1 MQEQEGA
8 PIRGVHRKPWHWISL
23 ALALFFI
30 FLAFIVMLMR
40 SYAQFVR
47 TQSEGVSSG
56 FFTEA
61 KDLARERK
69 QAAGPQRQVE
79 QGDHA
84 VTGASAENAQITIVQ
99 FADFECPYSASAFSV
114 MQWIQKQYGDK
125 VRIMYR
131 HFPVATIHENASYAA
146 AATECARAQGKFW
159 ELHDTLFLNQKSLK
173 PDAIR
178 GYASSLRLDMK
189 AFDACLKDEAVQ
201 KHVVQDVKDGLAAG
215 VAGTPT
221 FFVNGFKMQGFIPPE
236 GWVSI
241 FNTLLR

>member
-8 PIRGVHRKPWHWISL
+8 PVRGVHRKPWHWISL
-23 ALALFFI
+23 AIALFFI

-47 TQSEGVSSG
+47 TQSEGISTG
-56 FFTEA
+56 FYTEA
-61 KDLARERK
+61 KDLAKNRK
-69 QAAGPQRQVE
+69 QVAGPQRQVE

-84 VTGASAENAQITIVQ
+84 VMGASVENAKITIVQ
-99 FADFECPYSASAFSV
+99 FADFECPYSASTLPV
-114 MQWIQKQYGDK
+114 MQWIRNQYGEQ

-131 HFPVATIHENASYAA
+131 HFPVATIHENAGFAA
-146 AATECARAQGKFW
+146 AAAECARAQGKFW
-159 ELHDTLFLNQKSLK
+159 EMHDTLFLNQKNLN
-173 PDAIR
+173 PETIR
-178 GYASSLRLDMK
+178 GHASTLRLDMK
-189 AFDACLKDEAVQ
+189 AFDACLKDENVQ
-201 KHVVQDVKDGLAAG
+201 KRIVQDVEDGLSAG

-221 FFVNGFKMQGFIPPE
+221 FFVNGFKMQGFIPTE